1 MGSSAAGAKEVLV
14 KISGGGRDADGV
26 QAHLEYIDRHG
37 KLELET
43 DYGETLQGK
52 KAATALV
59 NEWGSTTAT
68 SPVSRVLGAPSGRM
82 ISGGRLVRPSTS
94 CCRCPPERRPIRC

>member
-14 KISGGGRDADGV
+14 KISSGGRDADGV
-26 QAHLEYIDRHG
+26 KAHLEYIDRRG

-52 KAATALV
+52 TAATALV
-59 NEWGSTTAT
+59 KE
-68 SPVSRVLGAPSGRM
+68 
-82 ISGGRLVRPSTS
+82 
-94 CCRCPPERRPIRC
+94 